1 MAHGR
6 WYPTA
11 TTLGDGS
18 VMTFSGL
25 SEIGLTNTTVEIY
38 RVGAGWSPEY
48 ASGWVPP
55 LYPRMHLLP
64 NGNVVA
70 SGPAP
75 QTMIFDASTKT
86 WSAVASTITAER
98 AGMVLRCSC
107 PSALRTDTRRV

>member
-1 MAHGR
+1 MKRRGKRRTTLATLLLTLLLSAGLWSFAAEEATAQGR

-48 ASGWVPP
+48 ASGWVAP
-55 LYPRMHLLP
+55 LYLRMHLLP
-64 NGNVVA
+64 NGDVVA
-70 SGPAP
+70 
-75 QTMIFDASTKT
+75 
-86 WSAVASTITAER
+86 
-98 AGMVLRCSC
+98 
-107 PSALRTDTRRV
+107 